1 MISDIIKNELL
12 VEIERIKYNEH
23 EPNTDKIL
31 GIYNV
36 SRDYLKNYKNIG
48 INSYS
53 QIYINLENYNNDDP
67 YQEYNLYLENTNK
80 NDYELKDMDYKNIID
95 LYSRSGRRGGIVN
108 EIDWFSDNLLKE
120 CEEAISDLKDN
131 YINENEFLETIKD
144 ILNDVNKINNKISIE
159 IKKQLQDLI
168 ENL

>member
-1 MISDIIKNELL
+1 MNETIKNELS
-12 VEIERIKYNEH
+12 VEIERITYNENK
-23 EPNTDKIL
+23 PDTDKII
-31 GIYNV
+31 GIYNI
-36 SRDYLKNYKNIG
+36 SSEYLKNYKNLG
-48 INSYS
+48 VRTYS
-53 QIYINLENYNNDDP
+53 DMYFELENGNTSDMYSEL
-67 YQEYNLYLENTNK
+67 YEYLEEEEK
-80 NDYELKDMDYKNIID
+80 EQDELKEKDYKKIIE
-95 LYSRSGRRGGIVN
+95 LYSRTGRKGGIVN
-108 EIDWFSDNLLKE
+108 EIDWLSCNLLNE